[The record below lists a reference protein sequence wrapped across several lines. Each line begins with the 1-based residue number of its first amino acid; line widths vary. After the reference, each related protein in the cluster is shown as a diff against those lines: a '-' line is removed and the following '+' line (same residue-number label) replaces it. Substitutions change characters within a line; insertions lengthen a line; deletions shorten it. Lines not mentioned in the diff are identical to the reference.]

1 MTLIDIDP
9 SARGVLLVERVRAGR
24 PLARRI
30 GHGPAPTTWEP
41 YDFAEACAEGV
52 DLRGGD
58 LRRACLHRARLRGV
72 VLRGAGKCFSAGH
85 DLGDIAEGE
94 EVPSRG
100 WHSET
105 LRLMEK
111 LPKPVIAAVH
121 GHCYTG
127 ALEVALAADFI
138 IAADSARFGDTH
150 SKWALTPIWGMS
162 QRLPR
167 RVGIATA
174 KRLMFSADMFDAE
187 EAVRIGLAEYSVPF
201 EKFDV
206 EIGSLAE
213 RIVANSGFSH
223 AANKR
228 LLEATD
234 NDALDAGLQWEVLE
248 NEGHGP
254 DMNER
259 IAAFMGK
266 GK

>member
-1 MTLIDIDP
+1 MAELVLREDKDGWTVLTLN
-9 SARGVLLVERVRAGR
+9 R
-24 PLARRI
+24 PEKLNSLTVSLFKELRQHI
-30 GHGPAPTTWEP
+30 I
-41 YDFAEACAEGV
+41 
-52 DLRGGD
+52 DLRD
-58 LRRACLHRARLRGV
+58 DDAVHCV

-94 EVPSRG
+94 DVPSAG

-138 IAADSARFGDTH
+138 VAADTARFGDTH
-150 SKWALTPIWGMS
+150 AKWALTPVWGMS

-174 KRLMFSADMFDAE
+174 KRLMFTADMIDAD
-187 EAVRIGLAEYSVPF
+187 EAVRIGLAEYAVPLDQ
-201 EKFDV
+201 FDA
-206 EIGSLAE
+206 EIEGLVA
-213 RIVANSGFSH
+213 RIIANSPFSH
-223 AANKR
+223 AANKQ

-234 NDALDAGLQWEVLE
+234 MRPMDAGLQWEVME
-248 NEGHGP
+248 TAGIGP
-254 DMNER
+254 DMAER
-259 IAAFMGK
+259 IAAFTK
-266 GK
+266 K